1 MEEMAM
7 LAEIKFTDARNDFS
21 NLYNEVY
28 NGLKPIIIRRKQA
41 EQVLLMRTDLQKEL
55 LEEYRLKP
63 KKLSENDG
71 SITLAL
77 DEIELYVNADTIED
91 AVRELIQDLKIYAQ
105 DYIRRPQLFLN
116 APNRRSHFP
125 YILRVLLCDNDDE
138 VKALL
143 EV

>member
-1 MEEMAM
+1 M
-7 LAEIKFTDARNDFS
+7 LAEIKFTEARNDFS

>member
-1 MEEMAM
+1 M

-41 EQVLLMRTDLQKEL
+41 EQVLLIRTDLQKEL

>member
-1 MEEMAM
+1 M
-7 LAEIKFTDARNDFS
+7 
-21 NLYNEVY
+21 
-28 NGLKPIIIRRKQA
+28 
-41 EQVLLMRTDLQKEL
+41 QKEL

>member
-1 MEEMAM
+1 M
-7 LAEIKFTDARNDFS
+7 LAEIKFTEARNDFS

-41 EQVLLMRTDLQKEL
+41 EQVLLIRTDLQKEL

-105 DYIRRPQLFLN
+105 DYIQRPQLFLN

>member
-1 MEEMAM
+1 M
-7 LAEIKFTDARNDFS
+7 LAEIKFTEARNDFS

-41 EQVLLMRTDLQKEL
+41 EQVLLIRTDLQKEL

-77 DEIELYVNADTIED
+77 DEIELYVNADTVED

-105 DYIRRPQLFLN
+105 DYIQRPQLFLN